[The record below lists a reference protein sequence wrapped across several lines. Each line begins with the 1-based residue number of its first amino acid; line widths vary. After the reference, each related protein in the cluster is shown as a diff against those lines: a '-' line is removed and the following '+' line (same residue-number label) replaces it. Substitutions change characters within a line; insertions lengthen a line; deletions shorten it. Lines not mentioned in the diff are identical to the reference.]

1 MKKKPLIIAALV
13 VGLLGAGTYAA
24 SRALFSDTEQSA
36 DNTFAVGT
44 LDMSVGAA
52 NGTAFDSINIS
63 NVGVD
68 GTVTGTKTWVINNS
82 GSVPG
87 NLTFQVND
95 IKNYENGC
103 NEPEALADTTCD
115 PALADDGTIGEFGGE
130 LAVTVKIDQGS
141 GYGSNVISSTMAN
154 ASQGEYATQWVT
166 NAGTVTIPAG
176 GTVSVKMDWA
186 NDPMTYGNEIQ
197 SDSLEYGLQFDLLQV
212 VPS

>member
-1 MKKKPLIIAALV
+1 MKKMKTLVIAALV
-13 VGLLGAGTYAA
+13 VGLGTTGYLG
-24 SRALFSDTEQSA
+24 SRALFSDVETSA

-44 LDMSVGAA
+44 LDMSVGGA

-68 GTVTGTKTWVINNS
+68 GTVTGTKTWVVTNS

-103 NEPEALADTTCD
+103 NEPEAIVDANCD
-115 PALADDGTIGEFGGE
+115 PTVADDGTIGEFGAE
-130 LAVTVKIDQGS
+130 LAVTVSLNTGA
-141 GYGSNVISSTMAN
+141 GFNNVISSTMAN
-154 ASQGEYATQWVT
+154 ASQSQYATQWNL
-166 NAGTVTIPAG
+166 NAGTVTVPAG
-176 GTVSVKMDWA
+176 GSVSIKMDWA
-186 NDPMTYGNEIQ
+186 NDPLTYGNEIQ

>member
-13 VGLLGAGTYAA
+13 VGLLGAGTFVA

-44 LDMSVGAA
+44 LDMSVGGA

-63 NVGVD
+63 NVGVN

-103 NEPEALADTTCD
+103 NEPEALADSTCD

-130 LAVTVKIDQGS
+130 LAVSVKINQGS

-154 ASQGEYATQWVT
+154 ANQSEYASQWVT

-176 GTVSVKMDWA
+176 GSVSVKMDWA